1 MLHLLVFMEFYFF
14 TLEKYY
20 YSVIFEMGL
29 RRLNYL
35 ILMQIFLTYKN
46 GNTALINELSNFHLN
61 VTMNH
66 YRNGNSYFPFAF
78 R

>member
-1 MLHLLVFMEFYFF
+1 MEFYFF

-20 YSVIFEMGL
+20 YGVILEIGL

-35 ILMQIFLTYKN
+35 ILMQMFLTYKS
-46 GNTALINELSNFHLN
+46 GNTALTCELSNFHLN

-66 YRNGNSYFPFAF
+66 YRNENSYFPFVF
-78 R
+78 I

>member
-1 MLHLLVFMEFYFF
+1 M
-14 TLEKYY
+14 
-20 YSVIFEMGL
+20 SL

-46 GNTALINELSNFHLN
+46 GNTTLICELSNFHLN
-61 VTMNH
+61 VAVNH
-66 YRNGNSYFPFAF
+66 YRNGNGYFPFAF